1 MFQYVYKA
9 SVLHLFFSLFRLQ
22 QASRIAFPTA
32 LYIRETYIS
41 AKEPDVSAKEPCI
54 SAKEPYISAK
64 EPCISAKTTPIMRNT
79 FCLLC
84 HASRIAFHTRIRRAC
99 PSCCLFED
107 IQPVSFHFILCYV
120 QYVFWFPLLMRRACS
135 SYFKFEYVHDISF
148 YMLWGLRSVGLI
160 KLYVSFAKYRLLYRA
175 FLQKR
180 PII

>member
-9 SVLHLFFSLFRLQ
+9 TVLHLFSDCNKPHASHFLQ
-22 QASRIAFPTA
+22 
-32 LYIRETYIS
+32 
-41 AKEPDVSAKEPCI
+41 PCI
-54 SAKEPYISAK
+54 YERPIYPQKSPMYPQKSPVYPQKSPIYPQKSPVYPQKQPRSCETRFVSSA
-64 EPCISAKTTPIMRNT
+64 TP
-79 FCLLC
+79 
-84 HASRIAFHTRIRRAC
+84 HASHFILEYVEHTRLVAY
-99 PSCCLFED
+99 SKTFNT
-107 IQPVSFHFILCYV
+107 FHFILCYV
-120 QYVFWFPLLMRRACS
+120 QYVWFPLLMRRACS